1 MEVGHPP
8 PQGPSLGSGL
18 YCPGPSSLNRP
29 HPPHSQAHR
38 DFTAGRLIRDAFAVR
53 ERRGD
58 PRVVPS
64 FRCAFLPDMPSSP
77 TPGSSNIARP
87 ISRCRHGLRR
97 RLTGST
103 LPNIPQSDS
112 RGAQFRG
119 FTGSQLLRPVRL
131 LASLVGSDRKI
142 VPASGGFY
150 FQAFGGSV
158 TLTAA
163 GYDYDIDWTPMSAG
177 LAPAGMAAS
186 FAALARMSRRA
197 RQRRVPAICGD

>member
-1 MEVGHPP
+1 M
-8 PQGPSLGSGL
+8 
-18 YCPGPSSLNRP
+18 
-29 HPPHSQAHR
+29 
-38 DFTAGRLIRDAFAVR
+38 R

-77 TPGSSNIARP
+77 TPGSSTSHCP

-119 FTGSQLLRPVRL
+119 FTGSHLLRPVGL
-131 LASLVGSDRKI
+131 LAPLDGSGWDI
-142 VPASGGFY
+142 SPATGDFY
-150 FQAFGGSV
+150 FQASDGSV
-158 TLTAA
+158 ALPVA

-186 FAALARMSRRA
+186 FAALVLLHHKFP
-197 RQRRVPAICGD
+197 RRVFLAIGAAQHGHRDKVPTSATIKCRRMVAIELGM